1 MIKTFKIFLFFFI
14 IQFLNNFLYAN
25 ENPNNLPDCSND
37 INPNE
42 WSNCYK
48 YVGYGNNFE
57 YSGTWKNGTFN
68 GIGKIF
74 DDLGNFE
81 QGNFKEG
88 IFNWQWEYNYEEL
101 NGVWNLEAG
110 GEFSETIYFFEN
122 WIGFKSIDK
131 VCKILATESPF
142 IRNKNS
148 KEFGIKNLSF
158 KIFIT
163 NCKDNNFILSFDNI
177 FIANKGAVVLFQM
190 KVMEPNEEVNPI
202 LNPTFPEKY
211 YPGLNISYYD
221 SFERGDIGFY
231 KINKTQ
237 GILTEEEFF
246 NNFGHKFDNN

>member
-1 MIKTFKIFLFFFI
+1 M
-14 IQFLNNFLYAN
+14 
-25 ENPNNLPDCSND
+25 
-37 INPNE
+37 
-42 WSNCYK
+42 
-48 YVGYGNNFE
+48 
-57 YSGTWKNGTFN
+57 
-68 GIGKIF
+68 
-74 DDLGNFE
+74 
-81 QGNFKEG
+81 
-88 IFNWQWEYNYEEL
+88 
-101 NGVWNLEAG
+101 
-110 GEFSETIYFFEN
+110 
-122 WIGFKSIDK
+122 
-131 VCKILATESPF
+131 ATESPF

-177 FIANKGAVVLFQM
+177 FIANKGAIVLFQM
-190 KVMEPNEEVNPI
+190 KVMEPNEEDNPI

-246 NNFGHKFDNN
+246 NNFGHKFENN